1 MGILFVFKYFNF
13 FSESF
18 VDFAKIFSIQ
28 LHPVTLKLL
37 LPVGISFYTFQTLS
51 YVIDVYKG
59 NVKAEKHFGIY
70 ATFISFFPQ
79 LVAGPIERTN
89 NLLPQIKAKHEF
101 NYEQATYGLKLMA
114 WGFFKK
120 LVIADN
126 LAIYSDK
133 VFNNVYDFKGFALIL
148 AAFFFTIQIYCDFSG
163 YSDIARGTAK
173 LFGIE
178 LMENFKCPYFSSS
191 IREFWSRWHISL
203 STWFRDYVYI
213 PLGGNRVG
221 KIRHYFNLM
230 ITFMISGLWHGANW
244 TFVIWG
250 GLHGLAQIFE
260 NVFTRKPKN
269 YQPHGLER
277 VLKVLITFTF
287 CMFAWVFF
295 RVQNLNEAIYVFGNM
310 FRGMSDLKSYLLEE
324 GTRTISIGKFTA
336 LKIISLYLIPLF
348 IYEFFSLKEYVG
360 KRIEKRTNIIQFAY
374 LFLLSF
380 MILAVGYVGQSA
392 FVYFQF

>member
-18 VDFAKIFSIQ
+18 VNFAKIFSIQ

-221 KIRHYFNLM
+221 KFRHYFNLM

-277 VLKVLITFTF
+277 VLKVLMTFTF

-295 RVQNLNEAIYVFGNM
+295 RAQNLNEAIYVFGNM
-310 FRGMSDLKSYLLEE
+310 FRGMGDLKSYLLE
-324 GTRTISIGKFTA
+324 GINVIAIGKRR
-336 LKIISLYLIPLF
+336 IIVIMLLF
-348 IYEFFSLKEYVG
+348 IYEFFSLKEDVE